1 MTDNT
6 TRFRPGLLKFEGE
19 LAPVNEV
26 LALLRAAGGRPFFM
40 GGCVRDALLGI
51 GSKDF
56 DIEVFGL
63 SVAQIQKALSARFE
77 IISVGAAFGVIK
89 LKDFPVDV
97 SVPRRENR
105 VGAGHRDFEVFV
117 DSTLTPKEAA
127 ERRDFTINAIGWND
141 TNGELLDF
149 YDGERDLQAGVI
161 RHVSTKFAEDPLRV
175 LRAMQFAAR
184 FEFTVAPETVAICAT
199 LHPNDLPAERL
210 YEEWSKL
217 ILKGRKP
224 SLGLKFL
231 RECGWLQYF
240 PELAAIVDVPQDPV
254 WHPEGCVWTHTLHCM
269 DAFAKK
275 QVGDPREDLV
285 VGFAVLCH
293 DLGKAVTTV
302 MSEGRWRALGH
313 EEAGVPIAAKFMGR
327 LTREQG
333 LIDEIVPHVAN
344 HDKPSALFRAQSGDN
359 AVRRLALRVGRIDRL
374 LRVDLADRQGRPP
387 QVVGDTTDHGA
398 WLLAKA
404 QGMNLDKG
412 VPKPIMQGRHLVARG
427 LKPGKDFKRILEAA
441 FEAQLEGALADE
453 IAGNAWLDA
462 YLSGPDFT
470 SNNS

>member
-1 MTDNT
+1 MNDHTSQ
-6 TRFRPGLLKFEGE
+6 FRPGLLKFEGE
-19 LAPVNEV
+19 LSPVNEV

-51 GSKDF
+51 DSKDF

-63 SVAQIQKALSARFE
+63 SVAQIQAALSAKFE

-89 LKDFPVDV
+89 LKDLPVDV

-105 VGAGHRDFEVFV
+105 IGAGHRDFEVFV
-117 DSTLTPKEAA
+117 DSTLTPREAA
-127 ERRDFTINAIGWND
+127 ERRDFTINAIGWNEE
-141 TNGELLDF
+141 TGELLDF
-149 YDGERDLQAGVI
+149 YDGERDLRAGVI
-161 RHVSTKFAEDPLRV
+161 RHVSAKFAEDPLRV

-184 FEFTVAPETVAICAT
+184 FEFTVAPETVALCAS
-199 LHPNDLPAERL
+199 LHPHDLPAERL
-210 YEEWSKL
+210 YEEWTKL

-224 SLGLKFL
+224 SLGLNFL

-275 QVGDPREDLV
+275 RTGETREDLV

-313 EEAGVPIAAKFMGR
+313 EEAGVPSATKFMAR
-327 LTREQG
+327 LTREQA
-333 LIDEIVPHVAN
+333 LIEEIVPHVAN

-387 QVVGDTTDHGA
+387 QVVGDTTEHGA
-398 WLLAKA
+398 WLMAKA
-404 QGMNLDKG
+404 QGLNLDKG
-412 VPKPIMQGRHLVARG
+412 VPKPIMLGRHLVARG
-427 LKPGKDFKRILEAA
+427 LKPGKDFKRILDAA
-441 FEAQLEGALADE
+441 FEAQLEGRFSDEAGGGAWLDVRLADE
-453 IAGNAWLDA
+453 E
-462 YLSGPDFT
+462 FC

>member
-1 MTDNT
+1 
-6 TRFRPGLLKFEGE
+6 
-19 LAPVNEV
+19 
-26 LALLRAAGGRPFFM
+26 M

-63 SVAQIQKALSARFE
+63 SVAQIQTALSVRFE

-89 LKDFPVDV
+89 LKDLPVDV

-105 VGAGHRDFEVFV
+105 IGAGHRDFEVFV

-141 TNGELLDF
+141 ENGELLDF
-149 YDGERDLQAGVI
+149 YHGQSDLKAGVI
-161 RHVSTKFAEDPLRV
+161 RHVSEKFAEDPLRV

-184 FEFTVAPETVAICAT
+184 FEFTVAPETVALCAT
-199 LHPNDLPAERL
+199 LHPKDLPAERL
-210 YEEWSKL
+210 YEEWMKL

-254 WHPEGCVWTHTLHCM
+254 WHPEGCVWTHTLHCL

-275 QVGDPREDLV
+275 HVGDPREDLV
-285 VGFAVLCH
+285 VGLAVLCH
-293 DLGKAVTTV
+293 DMGKAVTTV

-313 EEAGVPIAAKFMGR
+313 EEAGVPIARQFLGR
-327 LTREQG
+327 LTREQA
-333 LIDEIVPHVAN
+333 LIEEIVPHVSN

-387 QVVGDTTDHGA
+387 LVVGDNTEHGV

-404 QGMNLDKG
+404 QGLNLDKG
-412 VPKPIMQGRHLVARG
+412 VPKPILLGRHLVARG
-427 LKPGKDFKRILEAA
+427 LKPGREFKRILDGA
-441 FEAQLEGALADE
+441 FEAQLDGKFSDE
-453 IAGNAWLDA
+453 AGGGAWLDA
-462 YLSGPDFT
+462 NLASKDGAAG
-470 SNNS
+470 

>member
-1 MTDNT
+1 MNAHTSQ
-6 TRFRPGLLKFEGE
+6 FRPGLLKFEGE
-19 LAPVNEV
+19 LSPVNEV

-40 GGCVRDALLGI
+40 GGCVRDALLDI

-63 SVAQIQKALSARFE
+63 SVAQIQAALSVRFE

-89 LKDFPVDV
+89 LKDLPVDV

-105 VGAGHRDFEVFV
+105 IGAGHRDFEVFV

-141 TNGELLDF
+141 ENGELLDF
-149 YDGERDLQAGVI
+149 YHGERDLQAGVI
-161 RHVSTKFAEDPLRV
+161 RHVSEKFAEDPLRV

-184 FEFTVAPETVAICAT
+184 FEFTVAPETVALCAT
-199 LHPNDLPAERL
+199 LHPKDLPAERL
-210 YEEWSKL
+210 YEEWTKL

-254 WHPEGCVWTHTLHCM
+254 WHPEGCVWTHTLHCL

-275 QVGDPREDLV
+275 HVGDPREDLV
-285 VGFAVLCH
+285 VGLAVLCH
-293 DLGKAVTTV
+293 DMGKAVTTV

-313 EEAGVPIAAKFMGR
+313 EEAGVPIARQFLGR
-327 LTREQG
+327 LTREQA
-333 LIDEIVPHVAN
+333 LIEEIVPHVAN

-387 QVVGDTTDHGA
+387 QVVGDTTEHGD

-412 VPKPIMQGRHLVARG
+412 VPKPVMLGRHLVARG
-427 LKPGKDFKRILEAA
+427 LKPGRDFKRILDAA
-441 FEAQLEGALADE
+441 FEAQLEGAFTDE
-453 IAGNAWLDA
+453 ASGIVWLDA
-462 YLSGPDFT
+462 NLASKDGAAG
-470 SNNS
+470 

>member
-1 MTDNT
+1 MADNCLNT
-6 TRFRPGLLKFEGE
+6 MHTHAKHLRPELLKFTGE
-19 LAPVNEV
+19 LSPVNEV

-51 GSKDF
+51 ASKDF

-63 SVAQIQKALSARFE
+63 SVAQIQSALAARFE
-77 IISVGAAFGVIK
+77 IVSVGAAFGVIK

-105 VGAGHRDFEVFV
+105 IGVGHRDFEVFV
-117 DSTLTPKEAA
+117 DSSLTPKEAA

-141 TNGELLDF
+141 ESGELLDF
-149 YDGERDLQAGVI
+149 YEGERDLLAGVI
-161 RHVSTKFAEDPLRV
+161 RHVSAKFAEDPLRV

-184 FEFTVAPETVAICAT
+184 FEFMVAPETVAICAT
-199 LHPNDLPAERL
+199 LHPQDLPAERL

-224 SLGLKFL
+224 SMGLKFL
-231 RECGWLQYF
+231 RDCGWLQYF
-240 PELAAIVDVPQDPV
+240 PELASIVDVPQDPV

-269 DAFAKK
+269 DAFAKNR
-275 QVGDPREDLV
+275 VGETREDLV

-293 DLGKAVTTV
+293 DMGKAVTTV

-313 EEAGVPIAAKFMGR
+313 EEAGVPFAAKFMGR
-327 LTREQG
+327 LTREQA

-387 QVVGDTTDHGA
+387 QVVGDVTEHGA

-404 QGMNLDKG
+404 QDLKLDKG
-412 VPKPIMQGRHLVARG
+412 VPKAILQGRHLVARG
-427 LKPGKDFKRILEAA
+427 LPPGKEFKRILDAA
-441 FEAQLEGALADE
+441 FEAQLDGKIVDE
-453 IAGNAWLDA
+453 AGGNAWLDA
-462 YLSGPDFT
+462 YT
-470 SNNS
+470 A

>member
-1 MTDNT
+1 MNVHTSQ
-6 TRFRPGLLKFEGE
+6 FRPGLLKFEGE
-19 LAPVNEV
+19 LSPVNEV

-51 GSKDF
+51 DSKDF

-63 SVAQIQKALSARFE
+63 SVAQIQAALSAKFE

-89 LKDFPVDV
+89 LKDLPVDV

-105 VGAGHRDFEVFV
+105 IGAGHRDFEVFV
-117 DSTLTPKEAA
+117 DSTLTPREAA
-127 ERRDFTINAIGWND
+127 ERRDFTINAIGWNEE
-141 TNGELLDF
+141 TGELLDF
-149 YDGERDLQAGVI
+149 YDGERDLRAGVI
-161 RHVSTKFAEDPLRV
+161 RHVSAKFAEDPLRV

-184 FEFTVAPETVAICAT
+184 FEFTVAPETVALCAS
-199 LHPNDLPAERL
+199 LHPHDLPAERL
-210 YEEWSKL
+210 YEEWTKL

-224 SLGLKFL
+224 SLGLNFL

-275 QVGDPREDLV
+275 RTGETREDLV

-313 EEAGVPIAAKFMGR
+313 EEAGVPIATKFMAR
-327 LTREQG
+327 LTREQA
-333 LIDEIVPHVAN
+333 LIEEIVPHVAN

-387 QVVGDTTDHGA
+387 QVVGDTTEHGA
-398 WLLAKA
+398 WLMAKA
-404 QGMNLDKG
+404 QGLNLDKG
-412 VPKPIMQGRHLVARG
+412 VPKPIMLGRHLVARG
-427 LKPGKDFKRILEAA
+427 LKPGKDFKRILDAA
-441 FEAQLEGALADE
+441 FEAQLEGRFSDE
-453 IAGNAWLDA
+453 AGGGAWLDA
-462 YLSGPDFT
+462 RLADEEFC

>member
-1 MTDNT
+1 MNAHTSQ
-6 TRFRPGLLKFEGE
+6 FRPGLLKFEGE
-19 LAPVNEV
+19 LSSVNEV
-26 LALLRAAGGRPFFM
+26 LSLLRAAGGRPFFM

-63 SVAQIQKALSARFE
+63 SVAQIQTALSVRFE

-89 LKDFPVDV
+89 LKDLPVDV

-105 VGAGHRDFEVFV
+105 IGAGHRDFEVFV

-141 TNGELLDF
+141 ENGELLDF
-149 YDGERDLQAGVI
+149 YEGERDLKAGLI
-161 RHVSTKFAEDPLRV
+161 RHVSAKFAEDPLRV

-184 FEFTVAPETVAICAT
+184 FEFTVAPETVALCAT
-199 LHPNDLPAERL
+199 LHPKDLPAERL
-210 YEEWSKL
+210 YEEWTKL

-224 SLGLKFL
+224 SLGLQFL

-254 WHPEGCVWTHTLHCM
+254 WHPEGCVWTHTLHCL

-275 QVGDPREDLV
+275 HVGEPREDLV
-285 VGFAVLCH
+285 VGLAVLCH
-293 DLGKAVTTV
+293 DMGKAVTTV

-313 EEAGVPIAAKFMGR
+313 EEAGVPIARQFLGR
-327 LTREQG
+327 LTREQA
-333 LIDEIVPHVAN
+333 LIEEIVPHVAN

-387 QVVGDTTDHGA
+387 LVVGDTTEHGA

-404 QGMNLDKG
+404 QGLNLDKG
-412 VPKPIMQGRHLVARG
+412 VPKAVMQGRHLIARG
-427 LKPGKDFKRILEAA
+427 LQPGKDFKRILDAV
-441 FEAQLEGALADE
+441 FEAQLDGKFSDE
-453 IAGNAWLDA
+453 AGGGAWLDA
-462 YLSGPDFT
+462 NLASKDGAAG
-470 SNNS
+470 

>member
-1 MTDNT
+1 MIDTSPC
-6 TRFRPGLLKFEGE
+6 FRPGLLKFEGD

-26 LALLRAAGGRPFFM
+26 LALLRSVGGRPIFM

-51 GSKDF
+51 VSNDF

-63 SVAQIQKALSARFE
+63 SVAQIQAALSSRFE
-77 IISVGAAFGVIK
+77 LITVGMAFGVIK
-89 LKDFPVDV
+89 LKDLPVDV

-105 VGAGHRDFEVFV
+105 VGVGHRDFEVFV

-141 TNGELLDF
+141 ETGELIDSYHGVNDL
-149 YDGERDLQAGVI
+149 RDGVI
-161 RHVSTKFAEDPLRV
+161 RHVSAKFVEDPLRV

-184 FEFTVAPETVAICAT
+184 FEFKVAPETIALSAT
-199 LHPNDLPAERL
+199 LHPHDLPAERL
-210 YEEWSKL
+210 YEEWTKL
-217 ILKGRKP
+217 VLKGRKP

-231 RECGWLQYF
+231 RECGWLRYF
-240 PELAAIVDVPQDPV
+240 PELDAIVDVPQDPV

-269 DAFAKK
+269 DAFAMKR
-275 QVGDPREDLV
+275 VGEPREDLV
-285 VGFAVLCH
+285 VGYAVLCH

-313 EEAGVPIAAKFMGR
+313 EEAGVPIAARFMGR
-327 LTREQG
+327 LTSEQA

-387 QVVGDTTDHGA
+387 QVVGDNTEHGA
-398 WLLAKA
+398 WLMAKA
-404 QGMNLDKG
+404 QGLNLDKG
-412 VPKPIMQGRHLVARG
+412 VPKPLMLGRHLVARG
-427 LKPGKDFKRILEAA
+427 LRPGKEFKRILDAA
-441 FEAQLEGALADE
+441 FEAQLDGKFTDE
-453 IAGNAWLDA
+453 AGGGAWLDA
-462 YLSGPDFT
+462 CLG
-470 SNNS
+470 